1 MMIHINLLP
10 VRQEKKR
17 EVGRQFL
24 VVVGGALFIT
34 LLGNWLWYDGLAS
47 EEKKNA
53 QRIASTQARIAEL
66 EKVIGEVDKIN
77 ARKKDVQGK
86 LAILSDLRKQR
97 TGPVRML
104 DALSTAIPKKVWL
117 TSFEEKAN
125 AVRMTGR
132 AASHEDVAEFMRGLQ
147 NIVWTPKGMG
157 RLVEQRRDASNARV
171 ELVGGEGAVE
181 EFPSKSISNFFT
193 RVDLKKA
200 ESKNSGAGAAAAGAP
215 KLIEFEIGMN
225 SNYAI

>member
-34 LLGNWLWYDGLAS
+34 LLGNWLWYDGLSS

-53 QRIASTQARIAEL
+53 QRIAATEARIAEL

-77 ARKKDVQGK
+77 ARKKDVQNK
-86 LAILSDLRKQR
+86 LAILADLRKQR
-97 TGPVRML
+97 SGPVRML
-104 DALSTAIPKKVWL
+104 DALATAFPKKVWL
-117 TSFEEKAN
+117 TQFEEKSN
-125 AVRMTGR
+125 AVKMTGK
-132 AASHEDVAEFMRGLQ
+132 AASHEDVAEFMRALQ
-147 NIVWTPKGMG
+147 TIVWTPRGLG
-157 RLVEQRRDASNARV
+157 RLIEQKRDASTARV

-181 EFPSKSISNFFT
+181 DFPTSSISNFFT
-193 RVDLKKA
+193 RVDLKRAEQKA
-200 ESKNSGAGAAAAGAP
+200 LTTAGGAR
-215 KLIEFEIGMN
+215 IVDFEINMN

>member
-24 VVVGGALFIT
+24 VVVGGALLLT

-53 QRIASTQARIAEL
+53 QRMAATQARIAEL

-77 ARKKDVQGK
+77 ARKKDVQAK
-86 LAILSDLRKQR
+86 LAILADLRKQR

-104 DALSTAIPKKVWL
+104 DALSTSIPKKVWL
-117 TSFEEKAN
+117 TGFDEKSS
-125 AVRMTGR
+125 AVKMTGR
-132 AASHEDVAEFMRGLQ
+132 AVSHEDVAEFMRALQ
-147 NIVWTPKGMG
+147 SIVWTPRGMG
-157 RLVEQRRDASNARV
+157 RLVEQKRDSGTARV
-171 ELVGGEGAVE
+171 ELVGAEGAVE
-181 EFPSKSISNFFT
+181 DFPTKSISNFFT

-200 ESKNSGAGAAAAGAP
+200 ESKALVGGGGSTGP
-215 KLIEFEIGMN
+215 RIVEFEIAMN
-225 SNYAI
+225 TNYAI

>member
-24 VVVGGALFIT
+24 VVVGGALFVT

-117 TSFEEKAN
+117 TGFEEKAN
-125 AVRMTGR
+125 AVKMTGK

-147 NIVWTPKGMG
+147 SIVWTPKGMG
-157 RLVEQRRDASNARV
+157 RLVEQRRDATTSRV

-181 EFPSKSISNFFT
+181 EFPSKSISNFFA

-200 ESKNSGAGAAAAGAP
+200 ESKSAGGSAAAGTP
-215 KLIEFEIGMN
+215 KLVEFEILMN

>member
-34 LLGNWLWYDGLAS
+34 LLANWFWYDGLAS

-53 QRIASTQARIAEL
+53 QRIAGTQARIAEL

-77 ARKKDVQGK
+77 ARKKDVQAK

-104 DALSTAIPKKVWL
+104 DALSTSIPKRVWL
-117 TSFEEKAN
+117 TNFEEKSN
-125 AVRMTGR
+125 AVRMLGR

-147 NIVWTPKGMG
+147 SIVWTPRGMG
-157 RLVEQRRDASNARV
+157 RLVEQRREGANARV

-181 EFPSKSISNFFT
+181 DFPAKSISNFFS

-200 ESKNSGAGAAAAGAP
+200 DLKGTATSRVV
-215 KLIEFEIGMN
+215 EFEILMN

>member
-53 QRIASTQARIAEL
+53 QRLAATQARIAEL

-77 ARKKDVQGK
+77 ARKKDVQAK
-86 LAILSDLRKQR
+86 LAILADLRKQR

-104 DALSTAIPKKVWL
+104 DALSTSIPKKVWL
-117 TSFEEKAN
+117 TGLEEKSGVVKMN
-125 AVRMTGR
+125 GR
-132 AASHEDVAEFMRGLQ
+132 AVSHEDVAEFMRGLQ
-147 NIVWTPKGMG
+147 TIVWTPRGIG
-157 RLVEQRRDASNARV
+157 RLIDQKRDAVNARV

-181 EFPSKSISNFFT
+181 EFPVKSIANFFT

-200 ESKNSGAGAAAAGAP
+200 ESKALAGGTTGGP
-215 KLIEFEIGMN
+215 RIVEFEIAMN

>member
-24 VVVGGALFIT
+24 VVVGGALLLT

-53 QRIASTQARIAEL
+53 QRMAATQARIAEL

-77 ARKKDVQGK
+77 ARKKDVQAK
-86 LAILSDLRKQR
+86 LAILADLRKQR

-117 TSFEEKAN
+117 TGFDEKSS
-125 AVRMTGR
+125 AVKMTGR
-132 AASHEDVAEFMRGLQ
+132 AVSHEDVAEFMRALQ
-147 NIVWTPKGMG
+147 SIVWTPRGMG
-157 RLVEQRRDASNARV
+157 RLIEQKRDSATARV

-181 EFPSKSISNFFT
+181 DFPTKSISNFFT

-200 ESKNSGAGAAAAGAP
+200 ESKAPQSGGSSSAP
-215 KLIEFEIGMN
+215 RIVEFEIDMT

>member
-24 VVVGGALFIT
+24 VVVGGALLLT

-53 QRIASTQARIAEL
+53 QRMAATQARIAEL

-77 ARKKDVQGK
+77 ARKKDVQAK
-86 LAILSDLRKQR
+86 LAILADLRKQR

-117 TSFEEKAN
+117 TGFDEKSS
-125 AVRMTGR
+125 AVKMTGR
-132 AASHEDVAEFMRGLQ
+132 AVSHEDVAEFMRALQ
-147 NIVWTPKGMG
+147 SIVWTPRGMG
-157 RLVEQRRDASNARV
+157 RLIEQKRDSATARV

-181 EFPSKSISNFFT
+181 DFPAKSISNFFT

-200 ESKNSGAGAAAAGAP
+200 ESKAPQSGGSSSAP
-215 KLIEFEIGMN
+215 RIVEFEIDMT

>member
-24 VVVGGALFIT
+24 VVVGGALFVT
-34 LLGNWLWYDGLAS
+34 LLGNYFWYDGLAS
-47 EEKKNA
+47 EEKKNQ
-53 QRIASTQARIAEL
+53 QRISSTQARIAEL

-77 ARKKDVQGK
+77 ARKQDVQAK

-104 DALSTAIPKKVWL
+104 DALATAIPKRVWL
-117 TSFEEKAN
+117 TAFDEKAN
-125 AVRMTGR
+125 AVKMSGK
-132 AASHEDVAEFMRGLQ
+132 ASSHEDVAEFMRGLQ
-147 NIVWTPKGMG
+147 SIVWTPRGMG
-157 RLVEQRRDASNARV
+157 RLVEQRREGANARV

-181 EFPSKSISNFFT
+181 DFPAKSISNFFT

-200 ESKNSGAGAAAAGAP
+200 DLRGTGTARSVD
-215 KLIEFEIGMN
+215 FEIVMN

>member
-1 MMIHINLLP
+1 MIHINLLP
-10 VRQEKKR
+10 VRAEKKR

-24 VVVGGALFIT
+24 VVVGGALFVT

-97 TGPVRML
+97 SGPVRML
-104 DALSTAIPKKVWL
+104 DALSIAIPKKVWL
-117 TSFEEKAN
+117 TGFEEKAN
-125 AVRMTGR
+125 AVKMTGK

-147 NIVWTPKGMG
+147 SIVWTPKGMG
-157 RLVEQRRDASNARV
+157 RLVEQRRDATTSRV

-181 EFPSKSISNFFT
+181 EFPSKSISNFFA

-200 ESKNSGAGAAAAGAP
+200 ESKAGTGPAAAAGAP
-215 KLIEFEIGMN
+215 KLVEFEILMN

>member
-53 QRIASTQARIAEL
+53 QRMAATQARIAAL

-77 ARKKDVQGK
+77 ARKKDVQAK
-86 LAILSDLRKQR
+86 LAILADLRKQR

-117 TSFEEKAN
+117 NTFDEKTG
-125 AVRMTGR
+125 AVKMTGR
-132 AASHEDVAEFMRGLQ
+132 AVSHEDVAEFMRALQ
-147 NIVWTPKGMG
+147 SIVWTPRGMG
-157 RLVEQRRDASNARV
+157 RLIEQKRDSANVRV
-171 ELVGGEGAVE
+171 ELVGGEGAVDD
-181 EFPSKSISNFFT
+181 FPSKSISNFFT
-193 RVDLKKA
+193 RVELKKA
-200 ESKNSGAGAAAAGAP
+200 ESKAPGQGAAAGAP
-215 KLIEFEIGMN
+215 RIVEFEINMTA
-225 SNYAI
+225 NYAI

>member
-24 VVVGGALFIT
+24 VVVGGALLLT

-53 QRIASTQARIAEL
+53 QRMAATQARIAEL

-77 ARKKDVQGK
+77 ARKKDVQAK
-86 LAILSDLRKQR
+86 LAILADLRKQR

-117 TSFEEKAN
+117 TGFDEKSS
-125 AVRMTGR
+125 AVKMTGR
-132 AASHEDVAEFMRGLQ
+132 AVSHEDVAEFMRALQ
-147 NIVWTPKGMG
+147 SIVWTPRGMG
-157 RLVEQRRDASNARV
+157 RLIEQKRDSAFARV
-171 ELVGGEGAVE
+171 ED
-181 EFPSKSISNFFT
+181 FPTKSISNFFT

-200 ESKNSGAGAAAAGAP
+200 ESKAPGQGSASGAP
-215 KLIEFEIGMN
+215 RIVEFEINMI

>member
-34 LLGNWLWYDGLAS
+34 LLGNWLWYDSLAS

-53 QRIASTQARIAEL
+53 QRMAATQARIAEL

-77 ARKKDVQGK
+77 ARKKDVQAK
-86 LAILSDLRKQR
+86 LAILADLRKQR

-117 TSFEEKAN
+117 STFDEKSG
-125 AVRMTGR
+125 AVKMTGR
-132 AASHEDVAEFMRGLQ
+132 AVSHEDVAEFMRALQ
-147 NIVWTPKGMG
+147 SIVWTPRGMG
-157 RLVEQRRDASNARV
+157 RLIEQKRDSANVRV
-171 ELVGGEGAVE
+171 ELVGGEGAVDD
-181 EFPSKSISNFFT
+181 FPSKSISNFFT

-200 ESKNSGAGAAAAGAP
+200 ESKAAGQGAAAGAP
-215 KLIEFEIGMN
+215 RIVEFEINMT

>member
-24 VVVGGALFIT
+24 VVVGGALFVT

-53 QRIASTQARIAEL
+53 QRMAATQSRIAEL

-77 ARKKDVQGK
+77 ARKKDVQAK
-86 LAILSDLRKQR
+86 LAILADLRKQR

-104 DALSTAIPKKVWL
+104 DALSTSIPKKVWL
-117 TSFEEKAN
+117 TGLEEKSG
-125 AVRMTGR
+125 AVKMTGR
-132 AASHEDVAEFMRGLQ
+132 AVSHEDVAEFMRGLQ
-147 NIVWTPKGMG
+147 TIVWTPRGIG
-157 RLVEQRRDASNARV
+157 RLIEQKRDAVDARV

-181 EFPSKSISNFFT
+181 NFPTKSISNFFT

-200 ESKNSGAGAAAAGAP
+200 ESKALVGGGGSTGP
-215 KLIEFEIGMN
+215 RIVEFEIAMN
-225 SNYAI
+225 TNYAI

>member
-17 EVGRQFL
+17 AVGRQFL
-24 VVVGGALFIT
+24 VVVGGALFVT

-97 TGPVRML
+97 SGPVRML

-117 TSFEEKAN
+117 TGFEEKSN
-125 AVRMTGR
+125 AVRMTGK

-147 NIVWTPKGMG
+147 SIVWTPKGMG
-157 RLVEQRRDASNARV
+157 RLVEQRRDATTARV

-181 EFPSKSISNFFT
+181 EFPAKSIANFFA

-200 ESKNSGAGAAAAGAP
+200 ESKSSGGPAAAGAP
-215 KLIEFEIGMN
+215 KLVEFEILMN

>member
-24 VVVGGALFIT
+24 VVVGGALLLT

-53 QRIASTQARIAEL
+53 QRMAATQARIAEL

-77 ARKKDVQGK
+77 ARKKDVQAK
-86 LAILSDLRKQR
+86 LAILADLRKQR

-117 TSFEEKAN
+117 TGFDEKSS
-125 AVRMTGR
+125 AVKMTGR
-132 AASHEDVAEFMRGLQ
+132 AVSHEDVAEFMRALQ
-147 NIVWTPKGMG
+147 SIVWTPRGMG
-157 RLVEQRRDASNARV
+157 RLIEQKRDSAFARV

-181 EFPSKSISNFFT
+181 DFPAKSISNFFT

-200 ESKNSGAGAAAAGAP
+200 ESKAPQGSGSSTQR
-215 KLIEFEIGMN
+215 IVEFEINMT

>member
-1 MMIHINLLP
+1 MIHINLLP

-24 VVVGGALFIT
+24 VVVGGALLLT

-53 QRIASTQARIAEL
+53 QRMAATQARIAEL

-77 ARKKDVQGK
+77 ARKKDVQAK
-86 LAILSDLRKQR
+86 LAILADLRKQR

-117 TSFEEKAN
+117 TGFDEKSS
-125 AVRMTGR
+125 AVKMTGR
-132 AASHEDVAEFMRGLQ
+132 AVSHEDVAEFMRALQ
-147 NIVWTPKGMG
+147 SIVWTPRGMG
-157 RLVEQRRDASNARV
+157 RLIEQKRDSAFARV

-181 EFPSKSISNFFT
+181 DFPAKSISNFFT

-200 ESKNSGAGAAAAGAP
+200 ESKAPQGSGSSTQR
-215 KLIEFEIGMN
+215 IVEFEINMT

>member
-24 VVVGGALFIT
+24 VVVGGALFVT
-34 LLGNWLWYDGLAS
+34 LLGNWIWYDGLAS

-53 QRIASTQARIAEL
+53 QRMAATQARIAEL

-77 ARKKDVQGK
+77 ARKKDVQAK
-86 LAILSDLRKQR
+86 LAILADLRKQR

-117 TSFEEKAN
+117 TTFDEKSS
-125 AVRMTGR
+125 AVKMTGR
-132 AASHEDVAEFMRGLQ
+132 AVSHEDVAEFMRALQ
-147 NIVWTPKGMG
+147 SIVWTPRGMG
-157 RLVEQRRDASNARV
+157 RLIEQKRDSAFARV

-181 EFPSKSISNFFT
+181 DFPAKSISNFFT

-200 ESKNSGAGAAAAGAP
+200 ESKAPQSGGSSSAP
-215 KLIEFEIGMN
+215 RIVEFEIDMT

>member
-24 VVVGGALFIT
+24 VVVGGAVFIT

-53 QRIASTQARIAEL
+53 QRMAATQARIAEL

-77 ARKKDVQGK
+77 ARKKDVQAK
-86 LAILSDLRKQR
+86 LAILADLRKQR
-97 TGPVRML
+97 SGPVRML

-117 TSFEEKAN
+117 TSFEERSN
-125 AVRMTGR
+125 EVRMVGR
-132 AASHEDVAEFMRGLQ
+132 AARTGPSHRAETGCDHRPCRAGGRRGCGRRIPHVLDLQ
-147 NIVWTPKGMG
+147 LLHPRGP
-157 RLVEQRRDASNARV
+157 QA
-171 ELVGGEGAVE
+171 GG
-181 EFPSKSISNFFT
+181 
-193 RVDLKKA
+193 
-200 ESKNSGAGAAAAGAP
+200 
-215 KLIEFEIGMN
+215 
-225 SNYAI
+225 

>member
-24 VVVGGALFIT
+24 VVVGGALFVT

-86 LAILSDLRKQR
+86 LAILGDLRKQR
-97 TGPVRML
+97 SGPVRML

-117 TSFEEKAN
+117 TAFDEKGN
-125 AVRMTGR
+125 LVKMSGR

-147 NIVWTPKGMG
+147 SIVWTPRGMG
-157 RLVEQRRDASNARV
+157 RLVEQRRDASTARV

-181 EFPSKSISNFFT
+181 EFPTKSISNFFT
-193 RVDLKKA
+193 RVDLKRA
-200 ESKNSGAGAAAAGAP
+200 ESKGAASAAAGVARQV
-215 KLIEFEIGMN
+215 EFEIAMN